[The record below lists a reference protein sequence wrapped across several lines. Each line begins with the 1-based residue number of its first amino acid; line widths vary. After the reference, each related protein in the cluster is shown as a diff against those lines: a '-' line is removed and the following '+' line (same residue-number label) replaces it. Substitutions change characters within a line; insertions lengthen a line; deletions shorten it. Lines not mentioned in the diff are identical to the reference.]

1 MAEEEGSWDS
11 TLDEWLISEGFCY
24 SAGMAQLE
32 DGAFYAAAPEKDEA
46 GWGFIYKEDHEQM
59 ITQEDMTEKKM
70 TITEATSLKYVADN
84 LKAPP
89 TGLWLGGQKY
99 SVTRVEKEFQVNETT
114 FTYIF
119 ANRPKKASTSGLI
132 AMCAAGRCDRHHQL
146 PDHLCVLRRGEG
158 SNGRQLHQGAGGVR

>member
-1 MAEEEGSWDS
+1 MAEEEEQSWDA

-119 ANRPKKASTSGLI
+119 ANRPKKGVAIGITNSQI
-132 AMCAAGRCDRHHQL
+132 ICAFYDDEKGQTAGNCTK
-146 PDHLCVLRRGEG
+146 VLAAFAEWMKNTGY
-158 SNGRQLHQGAGGVR
+158 